1 MSSHLS
7 RKVSRKT
14 TSTDATVEEVSR
26 NKAKTLEEKLD
37 RSTSYRE
44 AIEGSRTFSVNPPA
58 IEDLARLQE
67 EKAWKLD
74 R

>member
-26 NKAKTLEEKLD
+26 NEAKTLEEKLN
-37 RSTSYRE
+37 RE
-44 AIEGSRTFSVNPPA
+44 AIKGLGTFSIDPPT
-58 IEDLARLQE
+58 IEDLSRL
-67 EKAWKLD
+67 

>member
-14 TSTDATVEEVSR
+14 MSTDAAVEEVSR
-26 NKAKTLEEKLD
+26 NEAKTLEEKLD

-44 AIEGSRTFSVNPPA
+44 VIEGPGTFLIVPPA
-58 IEDLARLQE
+58 IKDLSRL
-67 EKAWKLD
+67 

>member
-14 TSTDATVEEVSR
+14 TLTNAAVEEVSR
-26 NKAKTLEEKLD
+26 NEAKTLEEKLD

-44 AIEGSRTFSVNPPA
+44 AIKGPGTFSIDPPA
-58 IEDLARLQE
+58 FEDMSRF
-67 EKAWKLD
+67 